1 MPKVNVTL
9 KDGRTAR
16 TYEDDYAF
24 VMTLHETA
32 GSPEGRWVQ
41 QPDDWKGGMGL
52 FFVAM
57 QTMADVA
64 ALKGNE
70 RFKVAARAA
79 INAINNLSPE
89 GGNGSDNTNSKRA
102 TKGRG
107 KKREDRGVS
116 DGGCKGS
123 EHGGCACHDSSSDTC
138 GEGDCE

>member
-24 VMTLHETA
+24 VMTLHETE

-41 QPDDWKGGMGL
+41 QPEDWKGGMGL

-57 QTMADVA
+57 QVMAEVA
-64 ALKGNE
+64 AMKGNE

-79 INAINNLSPE
+79 LEAINKE
-89 GGNGSDNTNSKRA
+89 GGNGSDNTDTKRA
-102 TKGRG
+102 AKGRG
-107 KKREDRGVS
+107 KKRGDGEVS
-116 DGGCKGS
+116 DGGCKGT
-123 EHGGCACHDSSSDTC
+123 EHGGCACHDASADAC
-138 GEGDCE
+138 GEEDCK